1 MRRGWYVMGLILLLG
16 CGSGRSGDAATGF
29 INQTRHSDSDL
40 WAVWRAAQ
48 ESVAKRIDLNPVEQ
62 GSEANILPGDAR
74 ALQLNPSGLT
84 VAPEPDISSQALF
97 ASTGTEHADPTG
109 MIACPQP
116 CNVRYATAY
125 SRYKPPVTKYAASWE
140 ADHASFRTILEYEFE
155 NQILFV
161 LGYDMK
167 WR

>member
-1 MRRGWYVMGLILLLG
+1 MNRAWAVLGLVMLLG
-16 CGSGRSGDAATGF
+16 CGGGRSVDAAASF

-40 WAVWRAAQ
+40 WAMWRSAQ
-48 ESVAKRIDLNPVEQ
+48 EKVAKQIDLNPAEQ
-62 GSEANILPGDAR
+62 GSEAEILPGDAR
-74 ALQLNPSGLT
+74 AFHVNPTTLT
-84 VAPEPDISSQALF
+84 VVPEPDISSQALF
-97 ASTGTEHADPTG
+97 AATGTERADPTG

-125 SRYKPPVTKYAASWE
+125 SRYKPAITRYATSWE
-140 ADHASFRTILEYEFE
+140 ADEASFRAILEYEFE

-161 LGYDMK
+161 LGYDMR